1 MLSND
6 KFVKVAN
13 NSATTNVTRRDRVVA
28 LALGG
33 PILLMLLLLALNPA
47 YMAHLIQAETRAC
60 ALPVFI
66 VIAGLTAMAF
76 PSLLASLSL
85 YRSGKRGPWLSARAA
100 SDPPVRRAC

>member
-1 MLSND
+1 MWRWLW
-6 KFVKVAN
+6 
-13 NSATTNVTRRDRVVA
+13 
-28 LALGG
+28 GP

-60 ALPVFI
+60 ALSVFI

-85 YRSGKRGPWLSARAA
+85 YRSGKGGLGLAPALLVILLFVVPASLLVLLAPAA
-100 SDPPVRRAC
+100 LLLL